1 MQLIAVAAGGAIGAV
16 LRFLVSSSVSQSL
29 GREFPYGT
37 LTVNLLGSLLMG
49 FLFIVITATDGISPY
64 WRSLLLVGFLGAFTT
79 FSTFSLDTL
88 DLAMRGEWLAGMTN
102 ILVSVVLCIGACWL
116 GMFIAKFFFHYNI

>member
-1 MQLIAVAAGGAIGAV
+1 MQLIAVAAGGALGAI
-16 LRFLVSSSVSQSL
+16 LRFLVSNSVSQSL

-49 FLFIVITATDGISPY
+49 FLFVVISAIPGISPQ

-88 DLAMRGEWLAGMTN
+88 DLALRGEWVAGIIN
-102 ILVSVVLCIGACWL
+102 IVASVVLCIGACWL
-116 GMFIAKFFFHYNI
+116 GMMMARFFFQYNI